1 MMKTAIALIFVVSGV
16 TAFAPTATVGR
27 TAVSTA
33 AVADLDGMIGVDIET
48 GKKIVSSMLEGK
60 KQVVKCTSSLDSV
73 MTLNFGTGSQWF
85 NSIILNLPIS
95 ATVRSCWFSRMGS
108 R

>member
-1 MMKTAIALIFVVSGV
+1 MGQRKITLLYLRKNSSSTAKTMMKTAIALIFVVSGV

-48 GKKIVSSMLEGK
+48 GKKIVSSM
-60 KQVVKCTSSLDSV
+60 
-73 MTLNFGTGSQWF
+73 
-85 NSIILNLPIS
+85 
-95 ATVRSCWFSRMGS
+95 
-108 R
+108 